1 MKIKKLL
8 CLCIVLMLAVGLV
21 SCGQSADKKIIQNGD
36 IVQYELKDIQLTTEY
51 QTMKY
56 KNKEKF
62 SPNGLSYINVVV
74 ADSSDS
80 ASLHYNLVVYDSN
93 NNRQNSF
100 TDVEM
105 NRLNQE
111 GILSC
116 KVDPN
121 GYFTLEVKCSS
132 AENVS
137 TREDGTVDILLY

>member
-1 MKIKKLL
+1 MKTKKLL
-8 CLCIVLMLAVGLV
+8 CLCIALMLAVGLV
-21 SCGQSADKKIIQNGD
+21 SCGQSADKKINQNGD
-36 IVQYELKDIQLTTEY
+36 IVQYELKDIRLTTEY

-74 ADSSDS
+74 ADSSES
-80 ASLHYNLVVYDSN
+80 ASVYYSLIVYDSN
-93 NNRQNSF
+93 NNVQSSF
-100 TDVEM
+100 TDVKM
-105 NRLNQE
+105 NRLNQD
-111 GILSC
+111 GTLSC

-137 TREDGTVDILLY
+137 TRENGTVDILLY